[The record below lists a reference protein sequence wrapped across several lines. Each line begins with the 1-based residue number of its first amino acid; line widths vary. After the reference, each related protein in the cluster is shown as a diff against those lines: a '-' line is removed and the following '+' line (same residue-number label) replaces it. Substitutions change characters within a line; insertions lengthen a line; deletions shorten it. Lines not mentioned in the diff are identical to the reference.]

1 MDWDGWMQEIR
12 MIGDDVGKQV
22 QASMKNK
29 VVVLGD
35 TISMLVQR
43 SL

>member
-1 MDWDGWMQEIR
+1 MDGCKR
-12 MIGDDVGKQV
+12 FAMIGDDVGKQV

-35 TISMLVQR
+35 IISMLVQR

>member
-1 MDWDGWMQEIR
+1 MLVVLGDTV

-22 QASMKNK
+22 QASMKSK